1 MRLKSIGVLLTTLLA
16 AFTMLYWFTDEARRE
31 SLAADHERDLE
42 HFGEVIFSDDETEP
56 AAAGC
61 ARCHGPEGEGG
72 EIPNDP
78 DGRTAPSLH
87 TASLAEKLRVN
98 PEYVRLVV
106 SYGGVVVSGNV
117 NSPMPA
123 WSSEV
128 GGPLNEQQIEAVV
141 TLVERWAEE
150 AAAEAPEEVED
161 TVEAGQGVF
170 SSAGCAGCHGPDL
183 TGTGSGPDISTI
195 GSNVITDFGGDFPT
209 PADTDQMVADYEEDP
224 RLFLERWIRDSSG
237 NYNNGEPTLMPAHG
251 EDVLNESQLQ
261 ALITFLLAQTG
272 E

>member
-1 MRLKSIGVLLTTLLA
+1 MRLKTLGVLLVVATA
-16 AFTMLYWFTDEARRE
+16 AFTMLYWVTDSARRE
-31 SLAADHERDLE
+31 QIATGQEEELLE
-42 HFGEVIFSDDETEP
+42 FGEVIFSDDPSEP

-78 DGRTAPSLH
+78 EGRSAPSLR
-87 TASLAEKLRVN
+87 TASLANKISVN
-98 PEYVRLVV
+98 PNYVHLAV

-141 TLVERWAEE
+141 TLVESWAEE
-150 AAAEAPEEVED
+150 AAEEAPEEVED
-161 TVEAGQGVF
+161 TVEAGAEVY
-170 SSAGCAGCHGPDL
+170 SAAGCVGCHGPEL
-183 TGTGSGPDISTI
+183 EGGTGPNLQTI
-195 GSNVITDFGGDFPT
+195 GTELADLSDFIQPSQ
-209 PADTDQMVADYEEDP
+209 ADQMQADYEADK
-224 RLFLERWIRDSSG
+224 RDFLEKWIRDSAV
-237 NYNNGEPTLMPAHG
+237 NYNDGNPTGMPPHP
-251 EDVLNESQLQ
+251 EDALNDSQLQ

>member
-1 MRLKSIGVLLTTLLA
+1 MRLKTLGVLLVTATA
-16 AFTMLYWFTDEARRE
+16 AFTMLYWLTDQTRRDQI
-31 SLAADHERDLE
+31 AAEQEEELL
-42 HFGEVIFSDDETEP
+42 HFGEVIFSDDPSEP

-78 DGRTAPSLH
+78 EGRSAPSLR
-87 TASLAEKLRVN
+87 TPSLADKLRTN
-98 PEYVRLVV
+98 PNYVHLAV

-141 TLVERWAEE
+141 TLVESWAEE
-150 AAAEAPEEVED
+150 AAGEAPEEVED
-161 TVEAGQGVF
+161 TVEAGAGVYA
-170 SSAGCAGCHGPDL
+170 SAGCGGCHGQDL
-183 TGTGSGPDISTI
+183 EGGTGPNLQTI
-195 GSNVITDFGGDFPT
+195 GSELVTDLPVEPSGLE
-209 PADTDQMVADYEEDP
+209 QMQADYDADP
-224 RLFLERWIRDSSG
+224 RDFLEKWIRDSSG
-237 NYNNGEPTLMPAHG
+237 NYNDGTATGMPPYPESA
-251 EDVLNESQLQ
+251 LNESQLT
-261 ALITFLLAQTG
+261 ALITFLLDQTG

>member
-1 MRLKSIGVLLTTLLA
+1 MRLKSIGVIVTTLLA
-16 AFTMLYWFTDEARRE
+16 TATMLYWFTDNARRD
-31 SLAADHERDLE
+31 SLAAQHEEELA
-42 HFGEVIFSDDETEP
+42 HYGEVIFSASETEP

-61 ARCHGPEGEGG
+61 ARCHGDDGMGG

-78 DGRTAPSLH
+78 DGRSAPSLH
-87 TASLAEKLRVN
+87 TASLAQKLRVN

-128 GGPLNEQQIEAVV
+128 GGPLNVQQIEAVV
-141 TLVERWAEE
+141 QLVEGWATE
-150 AAAEAPEEVED
+150 AAENAPEEVED

-170 SSAGCAGCHGPDL
+170 SSAGCAGCHGQDL
-183 TGTGSGPDISTI
+183 TGSTSGPDISAI
-195 GSNVITDFGGDFPT
+195 GDGPITDFGGDFVT
-209 PADTDQMVADYEEDP
+209 PSDTDQMIADFEEDP
-224 RLFLERWIRDSSG
+224 RLFLEQWIRDSSG
-237 NYNNGEPTLMPAHG
+237 NYNGGEPTGMPPHT
-251 EDVLNESQLQ
+251 EEQINESQMR

>member
-1 MRLKSIGVLLTTLLA
+1 MRLKTIGVVITTLLA
-16 AFTMLYWFTDEARRE
+16 AVTMVYWFTDQWRRE
-31 SLAADHERDLE
+31 ALAAQHEAELA
-42 HFGEVIFSDDETEP
+42 HYGEVIFSDDDTEP

-61 ARCHGPEGEGG
+61 ARCHGADGMGG

-128 GGPLNEQQIEAVV
+128 GGPLNVQQIEAVV
-141 TLVERWAEE
+141 QLVESWAI
-150 AAAEAPEEVED
+150 AAGEEAPEEVED
-161 TVEAGQGVF
+161 TVQAGEGVF
-170 SSAGCAGCHGPDL
+170 NSAGCAGCHGPDL
-183 TGTGSGPDISTI
+183 TGSSAGPDISTI
-195 GSNVITDFGGDFPT
+195 GSNVIIDFGGDFVT
-209 PADTDQMVADYEEDP
+209 PSETEAMVADYEADP
-224 RLFLERWIRDSSG
+224 RAFLEAWIRDSSG
-237 NYNNGEPTLMPAHG
+237 NYNGGEPTGMPPHD
-251 EDVLNESQLQ
+251 EEQLNESQMQ